1 MYIGYKRYNQNY
13 NLKSL
18 SKEEI
23 KDRLRYFP
31 KINEDETNRWLYYKF
46 LCGNIDFGLVEYSDD
61 LGRVLVRRMTWNWDD
76 CESDRERYG
85 TNDYHPYIRGYKTP
99 PKKYRCFNAN
109 KIDDIVRAIKLGV
122 LIIDESSV
130 GYRLR
135 DGKECF
141 KTYRAAKQAT
151 R

>member
-1 MYIGYKRYNQNY
+1 MTDMYIGYKRYNKNY

-31 KINEDETNRWLYYKF
+31 KVNEDETHRWLYYKF

-61 LGRVLVRRMTWNWDD
+61 LGRVLVRRMTWN
-76 CESDRERYG
+76 SGYYERYG
-85 TNDYHPYIRGYKTP
+85 SNGYQPYIKGYKTP

-109 KIDDIVRAIKLGV
+109 KIDDIVRAIKLGI
-122 LIIDESSV
+122 LIVDESSS

-135 DGKECF
+135 EGIECF
-141 KTYRAAKQAT
+141 RTYRAAKRAVK
-151 R
+151 